1 MQARQRA
8 NMKSWVRVTGEEVNG
23 WSCSV
28 ADIHLAEIN
37 PKFWDQANH

>member
-1 MQARQRA
+1 
-8 NMKSWVRVTGEEVNG
+8 VNG